1 MSTLLVLHFFLN
13 LLDRSRTAAKRL
25 TLRNNVTDVGML
37 VTQEARRCDGLQF
50 SVGDFLM
57 KVLPTGKLQGFRSWF
72 GRHLHK
78 TVVQSWLQLW
88 NWMAREGNGPLLAED
103 ISTNDHEEPSLM
115 DLLMF
120 CVNFVNSYK
129 MAHSFRQPPKYS
141 TDSMRNLQRCVLKF
155 VAWVVNNVV
164 LEMMAQQEDSQPVP
178 SRRVRRL
185 GGQWY
190 SKCIIFVY

>member
-1 MSTLLVLHFFLN
+1 MSQMLACWSP
-13 LLDRSRTAAKRL
+13 RKQGAAM
-25 TLRNNVTDVGML
+25 V
-37 VTQEARRCDGLQF
+37 CSLQF